1 MNTWL
6 TRYVKPCASGQPG
19 ANQCPHPP
27 VCATRTWTPKPAAG
41 IKASL
46 GVTMAPNQKAS
57 EKGQLEPRGGIKG
70 TEVDGKH
77 TQPLWD
83 GVLLFPEDTA
93 KRHQAEAT
101 LYTEPIRERWGP
113 GGSPHSPSFS
123 KAVAFPL
130 SRSWSSFFLDVQLF
144 LHPMEWLCYPLEY
157 QHPWSMIRTTT
168 EFLPPLDVTQP
179 NCCWI
184 YLSFLSW
191 PKGAWLLFS
200 LSTCVNLICGV
211 FG

>member
-1 MNTWL
+1 MVRHTRTASKMNTWL

-19 ANQCPHPP
+19 ANQCPHPS

-41 IKASL
+41 IKTSL

-113 GGSPHSPSFS
+113 GGPLTALPSVKLLLSLSPG
-123 KAVAFPL
+123 L
-130 SRSWSSFFLDVQLF
+130 GL
-144 LHPMEWLCYPLEY
+144 
-157 QHPWSMIRTTT
+157 
-168 EFLPPLDVTQP
+168 
-179 NCCWI
+179 
-184 YLSFLSW
+184 LSF
-191 PKGAWLLFS
+191 
-200 LSTCVNLICGV
+200 
-211 FG
+211 